1 MEMVTWKN
9 VRQELQLTAEDEK
22 LIEMEKDLIRTMVE
36 IRESKGLTQAQ
47 LAKECNVKQPMI
59 ARMEKSVHSPQL
71 DSLLRIL
78 MPLGY
83 TLQIVP
89 LKKV

>member
-1 MEMVTWKN
+1 MVTWKT
-9 VRQELQLTAEDEK
+9 VRQELQLTAEDEE
-22 LIEMEKDLIRTMVE
+22 LIRMEKDLIKTMVK
-36 IRESKGLTQAQ
+36 IREGKGLTQAQ
-47 LAKECNVKQPMI
+47 LADECGIKQPTI

>member
-1 MEMVTWKN
+1 MVTWRT
-9 VRQELQLTAEDEK
+9 VRQELQLTAEDEE
-22 LIEMEKDLIRTMVE
+22 LIRMEKDLIRTMVE
-36 IRESKGLTQAQ
+36 IREGKGLTQAQ
-47 LAKECNVKQPMI
+47 LAKECGVKQPTI

>member
-1 MEMVTWKN
+1 MVTWKT
-9 VRQELQLTAEDEK
+9 VRRELQLTAEDEE
-22 LIEMEKDLIRTMVE
+22 LIRMEKDLIRTMVE

-47 LAKECNVKQPMI
+47 LAKECGVTQPTI
-59 ARMEKSVHSPQL
+59 ARMEKTVHSPQL
-71 DSLLRIL
+71 DSLLKIL

>member
-1 MEMVTWKN
+1 MVTWKT
-9 VRQELQLTAEDEK
+9 VRQELQLTAEDEE
-22 LIEMEKDLIRTMVE
+22 LIRMERDLIRTMVE
-36 IRESKGLTQAQ
+36 IREGKGLTQAQ
-47 LAKECNVKQPMI
+47 LADECGIKQPTI

>member
-1 MEMVTWKN
+1 MVTWKT
-9 VRQELQLTAEDEK
+9 VRQELQLTAEDED
-22 LIEMEKDLIRTMVE
+22 LIRIEKDLIRTLVE
-36 IRESKGLTQAQ
+36 IREGKGLTQAQ
-47 LAKECNVKQPMI
+47 LAKECGVKQPTI
-59 ARMEKSVHSPQL
+59 ARLEKSVHSPQL

>member
-9 VRQELQLTAEDEK
+9 VRQELELTAEDEN

-47 LAKECNVKQPMI
+47 LAKECGVKQPTI
-59 ARMEKSVHSPQL
+59 ARLEKSVHSPQL

-89 LKKV
+89 LKKI

>member
-1 MEMVTWKN
+1 MATWKT
-9 VRQELQLTAEDEK
+9 VRQELQLTAEDEE
-22 LIEMEKDLIRTMVE
+22 LIKMEKDLIRTMVE
-36 IRESKGLTQAQ
+36 IREGKGLTQVQ
-47 LAKECNVKQPMI
+47 LAKECGVKQPTI

>member
-1 MEMVTWKN
+1 MVTWKN

-47 LAKECNVKQPMI
+47 LAKECGVKQPTI

-83 TLQIVP
+83 TLQIVH

>member
-1 MEMVTWKN
+1 MVTWKD
-9 VRQELQLTAEDEK
+9 VRQELELTAEDEN
-22 LIEMEKDLIRTMVE
+22 LIEMEKNLIRTMVE
-36 IRESKGLTQAQ
+36 IRENKGLTQAE
-47 LAKECNVKQPMI
+47 LAKKCGVKQPTI